1 MEVFPQGEPAGKNIR
16 LFYLYTICFQN
27 IIPAL
32 LQEIEKDKYDRA
44 TDKWE
49 EEERERCSE
58 RKEKGNRR
66 WGELIGRVGDD
77 KESQIKPLG
86 CRRVPERSDQ
96 SR

>member
-1 MEVFPQGEPAGKNIR
+1 MFPPLRRPRRNLH
-16 LFYLYTICFQN
+16 LFYLNTIYFQN

-49 EEERERCSE
+49 GRARGREKE
-58 RKEKGNRR
+58 RKKGGRR
-66 WGELIGRVGDD
+66 PVGERGRVGDD
-77 KESQIKPLG
+77 KESEIKPLG
-86 CRRVPERSDQ
+86 CRRVAERSDQ